1 MGEGRDQ
8 MCGSLEL
15 FNSSKKMTR
24 QGRYVQRG
32 LVPSS
37 IANSSSPPMSQL
49 HTHYVPLQFLIFSIK
64 LLLRTAGEG
73 DGESLRPSAVPL

>member
-8 MCGSLEL
+8 MSGSLEL

-24 QGRYVQRG
+24 QGRYVQQG

-37 IANSSSPPMSQL
+37 IANSHSPPMSQL
-49 HTHYVPLQFLIFSIK
+49 HTHRTDPQTHRLDCFLKFPELSVRQV
-64 LLLRTAGEG
+64 LRT
-73 DGESLRPSAVPL
+73 VT